1 MEEQRIIRGELFQA
15 LVYIT
20 LMCLNARERR
30 RQQQ

>member
-1 MEEQRIIRGELFQA
+1 MEEQRIIRGELFEA

-30 RQQQ
+30 VRQQ